1 MISLN
6 MVIHLYGLILI
17 LLLISIS
24 DVAPQPFRQ
33 KASQNYDDRL
43 YSDFSD
49 DTVSEFVFW
58 VFFFV
63 IHHVRFCGGEGCE
76 RKFEIYG

>member
-6 MVIHLYGLILI
+6 MVIHLFGLILI

-24 DVAPQPFRQ
+24 DVTPQPFRQ

-49 DTVSEFVFW
+49 DTVSEFIFGA
-58 VFFFV
+58 FFV
-63 IHHVRFCGGEGCE
+63 IHHVGCCGGEGCE